1 MPGKSG
7 FRQVQA
13 TVDEVSQ
20 NPVFS
25 EVRPSGFQV
34 RLSPMNRTGIA
45 VGSALILIATVPIA
59 YVQFRIRSHN
69 WVPLTAPVRLVE
81 GEDVTTPEFKAD
93 LDGSYVVGLDFAPTN
108 SPLEECLVGDR
119 LFKDDCKSLGSGLDL
134 DWSVLR
140 QALAGDAAVVN
151 NEAYRPQSFG
161 GAGVVETVLGSFD
174 AQKGEHYKIRLH
186 IRKIAPELNAA
197 FPKVSVE
204 AHRIYWEKWMI
215 FAQASL
221 LFAIVPGISGLL
233 VLIWATLKKSKMLET
248 A

>member
-1 MPGKSG
+1 MACFSRTGQVEVADNIVSG
-7 FRQVQA
+7 NFALYTLSLSRRH
-13 TVDEVSQ
+13 
-20 NPVFS
+20 
-25 EVRPSGFQV
+25 VRS
-34 RLSPMNRTGIA
+34 SPMNRTGIA

-81 GEDVTTPEFKAD
+81 GENVTTPEFTAD
-93 LDGSYVVGLDFAPTN
+93 LNGSYVVGLDFDPMN

-140 QALAGDAAVVN
+140 HDLPEDAAVVDK
-151 NEAYRPQSFG
+151 EAYRPQSFG

-174 AQKGEHYKIRLH
+174 AQKGEHYKILLH
-186 IRKIAPELNAA
+186 VRKIAPELNAA
-197 FPKVSVE
+197 SPKVRVE

-221 LFAIVPGISGLL
+221 LFAIVPAVGGLL
-233 VLIWATLKKSKMLET
+233 ILIWAILKRPKMIGT

>member
-1 MPGKSG
+1 
-7 FRQVQA
+7 
-13 TVDEVSQ
+13 
-20 NPVFS
+20 
-25 EVRPSGFQV
+25 
-34 RLSPMNRTGIA
+34 MNRTGIA

-69 WVPLTAPVRLVE
+69 WVPLTAPVRLVA

-93 LDGSYVVGLDFAPTN
+93 LDGSYAVSLDFAPTN

-140 QALAGDAAVVN
+140 LAFPEDVAVVDK
-151 NEAYRPQSFG
+151 EAYRPGGFG

-174 AQKGEHYKIRLH
+174 AQKGEHYKILLRV
-186 IRKIAPELNAA
+186 RKIAPELNAA
-197 FPKVSVE
+197 SPKVSVE

-221 LFAIVPGISGLL
+221 LFAIVQGVSGLL
-233 VLIWATLKKSKMLET
+233 ILIWAILKSPK
-248 A
+248 